1 MKRVSSCITSIIVF
15 AVGLAIGLVVLG
27 WWLWPVQWE
36 NGTLEVVNPTLQE
49 DYLRAAI
56 DSYSVNADQNLA
68 TNRYNNLG
76 EFGPQTLATI
86 QENPGS
92 QNPQSIQN
100 YSVAVVGGDGT
111 VVVPETP
118 PEASVDATV
127 RRVVGN
133 PKLAAVLFLGG
144 LLVVV
149 LIAIFFV
156 ARRSRKADE
165 EAAAAEAAAAEAA
178 KEAEVAP
185 PVEVEGEPT
194 PEAAVEGEAAAEV
207 VTEGEAGVEG
217 EALTGEELA
226 AAGVVTA
233 AAVVAE
239 ETKATEVELPEIE
252 PEEEGLGLGGL
263 AALGVAAAGVAAVAG
278 GEEEAPAEEAEV
290 AEAEVTE
297 AAVTEAAVEE
307 AEAAPEGEPG
317 AEGGEGGVGLA
328 GLAAAGLAGAAVVA
342 AAGSEEVQEVPQEEK
357 TAADEIAEA
366 AGWVA
371 EEGVVEGEIAAAGV
385 AVAGIAAATGEGE
398 LAEAEAEVAAV
409 PDEWQAEP
417 ATESSIADEAARLQ
431 YGDIIYVEGI
441 GPVFGQ
447 KLKEV
452 GIHKPADLLQAG
464 ATRKGRDELAEQTG
478 IPHKLILEWVNNV
491 DLFRIKGIGQEYA
504 DLLEAA
510 GVDTVPELAQ
520 RNPVN
525 LYDKLLEINAQKK
538 LVRKVPIQSQVE
550 SWVEQ
555 AKSLPRV
562 VTY

>member
-15 AVGLAIGLVVLG
+15 AVGLAIGLVVFG

-36 NGTLEVVNPTLQE
+36 NGTLEVVNATQQE
-49 DYLRAAI
+49 DFLRAAI

-68 TNRYNNLG
+68 INRYNSLG

-118 PEASVDATV
+118 PEAGIDATM
-127 RRVVGN
+127 RRAVGD
-133 PKLAAVLFLGG
+133 PKLATVLFLGG
-144 LLVVV
+144 LLILV

-156 ARRSRKADE
+156 ARRGRKADE
-165 EAAAAEAAAAEAA
+165 EAKA
-178 KEAEVAP
+178 AEVAATAAVAESPAGDEAP
-185 PVEVEGEPT
+185 PMEGEPVPAT
-194 PEAAVEGEAAAEV
+194 EAEAEAPAEEV
-207 VTEGEAGVEG
+207 VAEGEAGAEG
-217 EALTGEELA
+217 EALAGEELA
-226 AAGVVTA
+226 AAGVVAAA
-233 AAVVAE
+233 AAVEE
-239 ETKATEVELPEIE
+239 ETKAAEVDLPDIE
-252 PEEEGLGLGGL
+252 PDEEGLGLGGL
-263 AALGVAAAGVAAVAG
+263 AALGVAAAGMAAVAG
-278 GEEEAPAEEAEV
+278 GEEEASAEDAEV
-290 AEAEVTE
+290 AET
-297 AAVTEAAVEE
+297 AVTEAAVEE
-307 AEAAPEGEPG
+307 AEAAPEGKPG
-317 AEGGEGGVGLA
+317 ADSGEGGVDLA

-342 AAGSEEVQEVPQEEK
+342 AAGTEEAEGVPGEEK
-357 TAADEIAEA
+357 SPADEIAEA
-366 AGWVA
+366 AGWT
-371 EEGVVEGEIAAAGV
+371 VEGGGTEGGLAVAGVAAAGL
-385 AVAGIAAATGEGE
+385 AAATGEAE
-398 LAEAEAEVAAV
+398 PTEAEAEVTAV

-441 GPVFGQ
+441 GPVYGQ

-538 LVRKVPIQSQVE
+538 LVRKVPVQSQVE